1 VLQAPEQDLDAL
13 VDRIDA
19 QMTQLEQCKV
29 EKIDMCYYVMAQVAF
44 PTIEDVLALDINDT
58 SLLDPGIMMVM
69 VMVVVVATST
79 F

>member
-1 VLQAPEQDLDAL
+1 
-13 VDRIDA
+13 
-19 QMTQLEQCKV
+19 
-29 EKIDMCYYVMAQVAF
+29 MAQVAF

-69 VMVVVVATST
+69 VMVVVVVVVVVATST